1 MIFEKSSTRTR
12 VSFESSMVEGGGG
25 AIFLTNRDSQ
35 MGRGESIAD
44 TSRVISRMVDI
55 IMIRTHS
62 HEAVETFSKYSD
74 VPVINGLTKSFTSLS
89 DSCRPCYLL

>member
-1 MIFEKSSTRTR
+1 
-12 VSFESSMVEGGGG
+12 
-25 AIFLTNRDSQ
+25 

-62 HEAVETFSKYSD
+62 HEAVETFSK
-74 VPVINGLTKSFTSLS
+74 
-89 DSCRPCYLL
+89 